1 MHVYALNFWGETAT
15 DLLQSA
21 LDYWNTWYT
30 RIISILQ
37 VPITEAFDG
46 TVWDVVTGIMTVI
59 EGTGITLLVIFYL
72 YGLIKSSISYQ
83 DFHRHPKQIIFS
95 LFRLLIAKFFV
106 TYASDILL
114 GILSVAQNLIRSIN
128 ATVTSTDF
136 QVPDN
141 LKDSLAEASWAGG
154 MGACLTALLLHVIIF
169 LLAVILCVMV
179 YARFFKIYLMA
190 TIAPIPLAGFASEQ
204 TESFGVNYLK
214 SYTAECLRGILIL
227 AACMI
232 FTAFAASPA
241 GEVSGSPGYMT
252 LFYGG
257 GILLQMLLLVIVVR
271 ASDRMVKEIF
281 GL

>member
-1 MHVYALNFWGETAT
+1 MRIYALNFWGETAT

-21 LDYWNTWYT
+21 LDYWNTWYS
-30 RIISILQ
+30 RIVAILQ
-37 VPITEAFDG
+37 APITEVFDG
-46 TVWDVVTGIMTVI
+46 NVWDVVTSIMTVV

-72 YGLIKSSISYQ
+72 YGLFKSSISYQ
-83 DFHRHPKQIIFS
+83 DLHRHPKQIIFS

-114 GILSVAQNLIRSIN
+114 GILSIVQTLIGNIN
-128 ATVTSTDF
+128 ATVTTTEF

-141 LKDSLAEASWAGG
+141 LRQALAEASWSGG
-154 MGACLTALLLHVIIF
+154 LGACLTALLLHVIIF
-169 LLAVILCVMV
+169 LLAVILWVIV

-204 TESFGVNYLK
+204 TESLGANYMK
-214 SYTAECLRGILIL
+214 SYIAECLRGILIL

-232 FTAFAASPA
+232 FTAFATSPA
-241 GEVSGSPGYMT
+241 AEISGSPGYMT
-252 LFYGG
+252 LYYGG
-257 GILLQMLLLVIVVR
+257 GVLLQMLLLVIVVR
-271 ASDRMVKEIF
+271 GSDRMVKEIF